1 MKMTGTIVKR
11 SDKVAFYGV
20 PSAGGEIIYHR
31 MKGFTE
37 LTTSKNA
44 SEYSRQ
50 YVDEEF
56 ETTTTSRYSPSISY
70 AYDEYVGDDVQA
82 DIIRITDHETIGSDA
97 IREIV
102 LVNFSDGE
110 EQKGYAAMKRPFAVI
125 PDSEGGS
132 MDAYTYS
139 GTFKSAGEKV
149 SGTAIYDETAETIT
163 FTVNA
168 E

>member
-1 MKMTGTIVKR
+1 MTGTIVKR

-20 PSAGGEIIYHR
+20 PGTDGAVVYHR

-50 YVDEEF
+50 YVDEEI
-56 ETTTTSRYSPSISY
+56 ETTTTSKYSPSISY
-70 AYDEYVGDDVQA
+70 AYDEYVGDEVQA
-82 DIIRITDHETIGSDA
+82 DIINITDNEIIGSEA
-97 IREIV
+97 IRDII
-102 LVNFSDGE
+102 LVNFTDGDE
-110 EQKGYAAMKRPFAVI
+110 TKGYAAMKRPFSVI

-149 SGTAIYDETAETIT
+149 SGTATYDKEEETIT
-163 FTVNA
+163 FA
-168 E
+168 